1 MNEAIE
7 ELIERVTWRGGD
19 VDVRQR
25 ATRVDGVYESKQ
37 EYRELLKA
45 DIKQLTTLQRRLFIE
60 RSQALLIILQG
71 LDTAG
76 KDGIIRHV
84 LRAFN
89 PQGCRVYSFRTPTS
103 EEVAHD
109 FLWRTTRYL
118 PERGQISVFNRS
130 HYEEVLV
137 VRVHP
142 ELLAAEHA
150 DAKSIADGSVW
161 KARYQAI
168 LAQEKH
174 LQSSGTRIVKLML
187 HISPEEQARRLLARL
202 DNPAKN
208 WKFQPSD
215 LEERRFW
222 DDYMAAYSACL
233 SATSTPEAPWHI
245 LPADDKRTARL
256 LAAGIIV
263 RALKGMELL
272 EPEVSEARA
281 GELSAMRQRMQI

>member
-1 MNEAIE
+1 MAQ
-7 ELIERVTWRGGD
+7 LIERSTWRGGE
-19 VDVRQR
+19 VDLRQR
-25 ATRVDGVYESKQ
+25 PTHVDGVYESKAD
-37 EYRELLKA
+37 YRDMLKA
-45 DIKQLTTLQRRLFIE
+45 DLKQLTTLQRRLFIE

-84 LRAFN
+84 LGAFN

-118 PERGQISVFNRS
+118 PERGQVSVFNRS

-142 ELLAAEHA
+142 ELLAAEHV
-150 DAKSIADGSVW
+150 DSKSIADGSIW
-161 KARYQAI
+161 KSRYQAI
-168 LAQEKH
+168 LAQERH

-187 HISPEEQARRLLARL
+187 HISPEEQAKRLLARL
-202 DNPAKN
+202 DNPAKS
-208 WKFQPSD
+208 WKFQASD
-215 LEERRFW
+215 LEERRYW

-233 SATSTPEAPWHI
+233 SATSTPVAPWHI

-263 RALKGMELL
+263 QALADMELS
-272 EPEVSEARA
+272 EPEVSPARA
-281 GELSAMRQRMQI
+281 GELSAMRGQLQS